1 METNIDE
8 ICQECW
14 GERIIKTDTDIIYW
28 DLRKGIP
35 FADGSY
41 DVVYH

>member
-14 GERIIKTDTDIIYW
+14 GERIIKTDMNEHTIIFTECEECNGH
-28 DLRKGIP
+28 GIIKT
-35 FADGSY
+35 
-41 DVVYH
+41 